1 MYSSNLGEVDVFSD
15 LIRGVRAHGSLFGS
29 STLSPPWALHFVDG
43 APLTLCTVLTGAG
56 WIVPEH
62 HPPEPLRA
70 RETIIVRGPATFTFV
85 DEVGT
90 GAEPVACGEHCA
102 TPEEGGTRHR
112 RGWHDRDEDGSA
124 GSGATTLIVGAYPVR
139 GEISRR
145 LHEALPVVLRVDA
158 GGAADAVLDHLAAE
172 VSVDTPGQQVVL
184 DRLLDWMLVC
194 TLREWFDRPGGEPPA
209 WWAAQRDPVVGDAL
223 RLLHA
228 EPAAPWTVAALA
240 AHTGVS
246 RSTLAKRFADLV
258 GEPPLTYLTRWRMT
272 LAADLLAEQETAT
285 LADIART
292 VGYADPFG
300 FSAAFKRIRGVN
312 PSEYRRIAVSSAAEP
327 SVPARGSSTRC
338 CWSCTPKRP
347 TAALALRLAD
357 LDTEQYLVQVREP
370 AGNPS
375 ATPGT
380 EPGRPRRQP
389 RPDPAHDQLLRYR
402 DGRALSTRRYDH
414 L

>member
-1 MYSSNLGEVDVFSD
+1 MCASKVTGVDAFSD

-62 HPPEPLRA
+62 GPPEPLRA
-70 RETIIVRGPATFTFV
+70 RETIVVRGPATFTFV

-90 GAEPVACGEHCA
+90 RAEPIACGEHCA
-102 TPEEGGTRHR
+102 TPEQGGTRHR
-112 RGWHDRDEDGSA
+112 RGWNDPGGDTGHGLGGDTGDGP
-124 GSGATTLIVGAYPVR
+124 GGNPDDGRGATTLIVGAYPVR

-145 LHEALPVVLRVDA
+145 LLDALPVVLRVDE
-158 GGAADAVLDHLAAE
+158 GGTGDPVLDHLAAE
-172 VSVDTPGQQVVL
+172 VAIDTPGQQVVL

-240 AHTGVS
+240 EQTGVS

-272 LAADLLAEQETAT
+272 LAADLLVERKAAT
-285 LADIART
+285 IADIART
-292 VGYADPFG
+292 VGYSDPFG
-300 FSAAFKRIRGVN
+300 FSAAFKRVRGVN
-312 PSEYRRIAVSSAAEP
+312 PSEFRR
-327 SVPARGSSTRC
+327 
-338 CWSCTPKRP
+338 
-347 TAALALRLAD
+347 TA
-357 LDTEQYLVQVREP
+357 TT
-370 AGNPS
+370 S
-375 ATPGT
+375 
-380 EPGRPRRQP
+380 
-389 RPDPAHDQLLRYR
+389 
-402 DGRALSTRRYDH
+402 
-414 L
+414 